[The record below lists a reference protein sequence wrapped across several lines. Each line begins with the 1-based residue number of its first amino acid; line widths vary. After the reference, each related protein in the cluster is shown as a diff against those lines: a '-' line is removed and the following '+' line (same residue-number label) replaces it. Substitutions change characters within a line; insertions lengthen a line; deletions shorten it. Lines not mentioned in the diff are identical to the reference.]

1 MRRWRRSRL
10 SDDRGSASLE
20 FLTLGTLLIVPLAY
34 LMLTLS
40 ALQGASVAAESAA
53 RNAARLL
60 AADPAAADTQALAEA
75 TIALAAADHGFD
87 AGLVEQTVECR
98 GPDPTCTVPGAV
110 LAVTVTIAAPIPFAS
125 SLTGEA
131 TPISI
136 PTSAT
141 SSFAVTRFGLSK

>member
-1 MRRWRRSRL
+1 MRRPRRSRL
-10 SDDRGSASLE
+10 SEDRGSASLE

-40 ALQGASVAAESAA
+40 SLQGASIAAESAA

-87 AGLVEQTVECR
+87 AKLVEQTVECR
-98 GPDPTCTVPGAV
+98 GPDPSCTAPGSV
-110 LAVTVTIAAPIPFAS
+110 LAVTVTIAVPLPFAS
-125 SLTGEA
+125 SLTDSA
-131 TPISI
+131 TPISV

-141 SSFAVTRFGLSK
+141 SSFAVTRFGLST